1 MDVCSCLHRML
12 GCQRISCTWD
22 SAITQT
28 EKAGDRK
35 RLLTKWRLY
44 TLKGNSRYPTQAC
57 TWCTLTHRVQPDMK
71 PTMTHNLLIHNMT
84 HIPQI
89 HVHNIHNIQGHAF
102 HKYIHTLYITGH
114 IQNSTKHIQNGTHRN
129 CTDTKQTDTDT
140 KQTDTYYFLAL
151 RRLEAGGVEADAV
164 RLRDTRVE
172 RGADCNKNLRPKG
185 N

>member
-1 MDVCSCLHRML
+1 ML

-35 RLLTKWRLY
+35 RLHTKWRLY
-44 TLKGNSRYPTQAC
+44 TLKGNSRPTQAC

-102 HKYIHTLYITGH
+102 HKYIHTLYITAHTEQYKTHTKWHTQRLYRHQTNRHRHQTNRHILLFGLTPFGGRGGRGRRCTFTGH
-114 IQNSTKHIQNGTHRN
+114 QGGTWG
-129 CTDTKQTDTDT
+129 
-140 KQTDTYYFLAL
+140 
-151 RRLEAGGVEADAV
+151 RLQ
-164 RLRDTRVE
+164 
-172 RGADCNKNLRPKG
+172 
-185 N
+185 